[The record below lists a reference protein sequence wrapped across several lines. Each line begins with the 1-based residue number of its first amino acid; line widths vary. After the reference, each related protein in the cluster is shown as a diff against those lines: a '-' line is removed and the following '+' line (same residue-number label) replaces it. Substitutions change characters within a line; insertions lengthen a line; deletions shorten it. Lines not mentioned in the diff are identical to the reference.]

1 MQLLPGSKPFP
12 VFTIFLPHFFLCRS
26 GIFDFR
32 RLCLRVSSEILR
44 GISPKKLNE
53 PEIKIEATQLKSFRK
68 MSAGPPPKRQ
78 VSFAHI
84 MRFHGFQKTW
94 TKSGGTQSGKLGLLV
109 LEGFG
114 NFDFLKTFTVLF
126 ASGQWTPGRHP
137 QTVFDLCEK
146 WFIHCHQTF
155 FDSRFKIVKLQN
167 RAIHKVAK
175 GLILFAFPLEV
186 TNNPL
191 EI

>member
-1 MQLLPGSKPFP
+1 MMVIAKKKHLESMQLLPGSKPFP
-12 VFTIFLPHFFLCRS
+12 IFTIFLPHFFLCRR

-68 MSAGPPPKRQ
+68 MSAGRG
-78 VSFAHI
+78 
-84 MRFHGFQKTW
+84 FHGFQKTW

-114 NFDFLKTFTVLF
+114 NFDFLKTFMVQRSVCFRPMNTWP
-126 ASGQWTPGRHP
+126 ASPDGFRS
-137 QTVFDLCEK
+137 L
-146 WFIHCHQTF
+146 
-155 FDSRFKIVKLQN
+155 
-167 RAIHKVAK
+167 
-175 GLILFAFPLEV
+175 
-186 TNNPL
+186 
-191 EI
+191 